1 MPLAY
6 LLINCEHGEEKWIIK
21 ELKELP
27 EIVVAYQTAGAYDL
41 IAKINAATI
50 DKLKET
56 ISWRIRTT
64 DKIKSTTT
72 LIDIEGKS

>member
-1 MPLAY
+1 
-6 LLINCEHGEEKWIIK
+6 
-21 ELKELP
+21 LP
-27 EIVVAYQTAGAYDL
+27 EIVETYQTAGAYDL

-72 LIDIEGKS
+72 LIAIKGKS